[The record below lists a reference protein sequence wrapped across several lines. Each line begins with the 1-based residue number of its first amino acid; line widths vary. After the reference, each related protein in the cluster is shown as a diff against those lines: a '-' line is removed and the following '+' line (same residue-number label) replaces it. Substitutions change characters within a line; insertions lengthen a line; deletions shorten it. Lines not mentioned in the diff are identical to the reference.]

1 MIAYYKF
8 GDFYLDTNSRNLF
21 NQSKLIRLSPRAFS
35 ILLLLIK
42 KPGDAIQKEEIIEKV
57 WADSFVEEN
66 NLAVHISALRRVLG
80 ENISGIK
87 YIETIS
93 GYGYR
98 FLLKVEKVENDS
110 FSDLI
115 KNRLPETGE
124 PRSLAILPF
133 TNKSGDSKFDYL
145 SEGIAESLILNL
157 SQISQL
163 KVIAY
168 SAVSRYKEQSVDLRE
183 VGFLLGVEAILIGS
197 IAEFDET
204 LEISVELIKVN
215 NLSHLWGM
223 QYQCQFEQFLKT
235 RTEISIAI
243 TNKLKLKLTKTE
255 AKQINKQPT
264 KSSEAYKLYL
274 VGWNFAEKRTKQG
287 ILKAIE
293 CYHISLQIDSEFALA
308 YAGLAEAYIN
318 LGHFAF
324 IPMQEAVL
332 KTQNA
337 LQNALNFDKDLS
349 EAHAVNGLLQLYNLN
364 FIGSEKS
371 FQEAIKLNP
380 NNSIAHSYYSIYLV
394 STGNFE
400 SSLFHQ
406 YKAIELNPFILAHTG
421 ALSNRFYLMREFS
434 KAIKNTE
441 TVMDLHPNNDLLY
454 ISLGFAQASLGMFDI
469 ALKSIQRSYEIEERP
484 DTYAYKGFIYALS
497 GNAFEAL
504 KILNNIT
511 KADYPKPVDFCDI
524 AVIYG
529 ALGDNDKAFEY
540 LEKAYESKFSHLFL
554 LKVDPRFDSLR
565 SDARFEPLLKRIGL
579 I

>member
-21 NQSKLIRLSPRAFS
+21 NQSKLIRLSPRAFG

-255 AKQINKQPT
+255 ANQINKQPT

-274 VGWNFAEKRTKQG
+274 VGWNFAEKKTKQG
-287 ILKAIE
+287 FLKGIE
-293 CYHISLQIDSEFALA
+293 YYQKALEIDPEFALA

-324 IPMQEAVL
+324 IPMQEAVS
-332 KTQNA
+332 KTQKSIQEA
-337 LQNALNFDKDLS
+337 LKFDKNLS
-349 EAHAVNGLLQLYNLN
+349 EAHAVNGLLQLYSLDLRK
-364 FIGSEKS
+364 SEKS
-371 FQEAIKLNP
+371 FRTAIELNP
-380 NNSIAHSYYSIYLV
+380 SNSMAHSYYSIYLV
-394 STGNFE
+394 AVGNF
-400 SSLFHQ
+400 SASLSHQ
-406 YKAIELNPFILAHTG
+406 YKAIDLNPFILSRIG
-421 ALSNRFYLMREFS
+421 ALSTRFYLMREYD
-434 KAIKNTE
+434 KAVKNSE
-441 TVMDLHPNNDLLY
+441 EILELYPNADLLY
-454 ISLGFAQASLGMFDI
+454 AAIAFAYAHLGDFET
-469 ALKSIQRSYEIEERP
+469 ALKNIDKSYNMGKRP
-484 DTYAYKGFIYALS
+484 DVYSLKGYIYAYCDKRS
-497 GNAFEAL
+497 EAL
-504 KILNNIT
+504 KVLEDIT
-511 KADYPKPVDFCDI
+511 DINPSSPVDFCDI